1 MISVVIIMEEKKPI
15 EISLD
20 NPSIARIKERCIK
33 CGRCRYICNEV
44 VGIPSDNHVCV
55 NCGQCLLNCPTG
67 AIVTK
72 YNYKK
77 VLDYINDTDKCVVC
91 HVAPSVRTSL
101 GEAFGM
107 DAGVNVEG
115 KIVTALK
122 KLGFDYVFDTTFGA
136 DLTIEE
142 ESHEFIE
149 RLKNKKRL
157 PQFTSCCPAWVKYL
171 EHFHPKLI
179 NNLSTCKSPIGM
191 QNSIIKTYF
200 SEMEEIDRENIIT
213 VSIAP
218 CTAKKAECAREE
230 LVDGDFSLTT
240 VELSLMIKEAGIDFV
255 NLKDTPFDDLMSRGS
270 SGGVIFGTSGGVSE
284 SLLRTSYYIMTGK
297 SPKKSLL
304 DFKKVRGYDNLKEA
318 TVKIGDEDIRL
329 LVSHGLKNIEPIL
342 CDIEKGIVNYDLIE
356 VMNCPL
362 GCVGGG
368 GQILGAVSKQE
379 EINTKRSMGL
389 YQENEKLECKFSS
402 ANPNICE
409 VYKSFLGNHLEGKA
423 EEILHTKFSNKS
435 KVLKEDNS
443 FDINKNN
450 SSRKKEEI
458 WN

>member
-1 MISVVIIMEEKKPI
+1 MEKKIPI
-15 EISLD
+15 EISED

-33 CGRCRYICNEV
+33 CGRCSFICNEV
-44 VGIPSDNHVCV
+44 VGIPKGSNLCV

-77 VLDYINDTDKCVVC
+77 VLDYIHDTEKCVVC
-91 HVAPSVRTSL
+91 HVAPSVRTTL

-107 DAGVNVEG
+107 DFGTNVEG

-122 KLGFDYVFDTTFGA
+122 MLGFDFVFDTTFGA

-142 ESHEFIE
+142 EAHEFVY
-149 RLKNKKRL
+149 RLKNKIRL
-157 PQFTSCCPAWVKYL
+157 PQFTSCCPAWVKYV
-171 EHFHPKLI
+171 EHIHPKLI
-179 NNLSTCKSPIGM
+179 ENLSTCKSPIGM

-200 SEMEEIDRENIIT
+200 SQMEEIDRDNIIT

-218 CTAKKAECAREE
+218 CTAKKAECKREE
-230 LVDGDFSLTT
+230 LIDGDFSLTT
-240 VELSLMIKEAGIDFV
+240 VEVALMIKEAGIDFV
-255 NLKDTPFDDLMSRGS
+255 NLPDTSFDELMSRGS

-297 SPKKSLL
+297 KPKKSLL

-318 TVKIGDEDIRL
+318 TVKIGDEEIRL
-329 LVSHGLKNIEPIL
+329 LVVFGLKNIEPIL
-342 CDIEKGIVNYDLIE
+342 RDIEKGIFNYDLIE

-379 EINTKRSMGL
+379 EINSKRSAGL
-389 YQENEKLECKFSS
+389 YKENDEVECKFSS
-402 ANPNICE
+402 INPNIRE
-409 VYKSFLGNHLEGKA
+409 VYNSFLGSPLGSKA
-423 EEILHTKFSNKS
+423 KDILHTKFFDKS
-435 KVLKEDNS
+435 GVLKEDNS

-450 SSRKKEEI
+450 SSRNEEEI